1 MVLGSTCE
9 DKIATQPYQDFKKNV
24 LKIFL
29 YEAPI
34 ITSRNRNKEQYYG
47 IIRSQ

>member
-9 DKIATQPYQDFKKNV
+9 DKIATQPYQNFKKNV

-34 ITSRNRNKEQYYG
+34 TSRNRNKEQYYG
-47 IIRSQ
+47 IIGSQ